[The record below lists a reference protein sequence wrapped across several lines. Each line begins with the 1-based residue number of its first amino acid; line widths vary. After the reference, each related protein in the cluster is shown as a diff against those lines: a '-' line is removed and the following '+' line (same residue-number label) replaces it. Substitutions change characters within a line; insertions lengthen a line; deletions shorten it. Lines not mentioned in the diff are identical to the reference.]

1 MEIKHNS
8 LKKPENSGSSAQVLA
23 SLRAEKIRRTPSII
37 IKHHRATK
45 ALAASRMAAQV
56 ALDKLEAR
64 AGKIVAIATNQ
75 EIEDKAKAA
84 NVETVERMADA
95 VGARWVVYVD
105 TYKESPGPRKRPW
118 AVGRVSRSKL
128 LGCSIPFAHSHHVTV
143 ESAIARAKA
152 NYKAEAK
159 QIVSSLRAAAAEEAA
174 VAAQVALDKLE
185 ARGDGLGDFG
195 KAASI
200 LHTAARVEDRAVSL
214 HAADLLDHARDNG
227 STLERALE
235 DFQGESEL
243 LGELGDLVLSRAYD
257 IDAEVA

>member
-1 MEIKHNS
+1 MERTHNTY
-8 LKKPENSGSSAQVLA
+8 KKPENSGASAQVLA

-37 IKHHRATK
+37 IKHHRAAK
-45 ALAASRMAAQV
+45 ALAASRM
-56 ALDKLEAR
+56 
-64 AGKIVAIATNQ
+64 
-75 EIEDKAKAA
+75 
-84 NVETVERMADA
+84 
-95 VGARWVVYVD
+95 
-105 TYKESPGPRKRPW
+105 
-118 AVGRVSRSKL
+118 
-128 LGCSIPFAHSHHVTV
+128 
-143 ESAIARAKA
+143 
-152 NYKAEAK
+152 
-159 QIVSSLRAAAAEEAA
+159 
-174 VAAQVALDKLE
+174 AAQVALDKLE

-200 LHTAARVEDRAVSL
+200 LYTAARVEDRAVSL